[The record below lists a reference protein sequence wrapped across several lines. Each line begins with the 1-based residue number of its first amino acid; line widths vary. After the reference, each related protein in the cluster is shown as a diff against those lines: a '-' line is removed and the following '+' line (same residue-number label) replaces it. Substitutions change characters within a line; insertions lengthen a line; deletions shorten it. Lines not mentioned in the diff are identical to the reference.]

1 MRRSRTSV
9 RAISAIGV
17 AMLAGSALL
26 LTACSSDDGAST
38 SSQSTDSDD
47 SAEQRSPAEEFANG
61 EAATRAYDAQTDA
74 AVGGTADEGQA
85 SAGLLTQTPEQRE
98 VIATAEM
105 TLRSENVRATVD
117 AIESIAGSAGGF
129 VQGRDVQSNPDD
141 PDRTRA
147 VIVVRVPT
155 AKIEGVL
162 DQAQAEGD
170 LVRVVSDEQDVTET
184 VIDVDSRVKSA
195 QASVERIRAL
205 LSEATTIGEVVRI
218 ESELSRREA
227 DLESL
232 LAQQRVLADQTE
244 MATLSVTVLAPEAVD
259 TAPEDEEG
267 FVAGLERGW
276 DAFVNVVVVA
286 LTTIGV
292 LLPFLVVGGLIA
304 LPLLLAWRRRRPI
317 DHPAPDPS

>member
-61 EAATRAYDAQTDA
+61 EAAARTYDAQTDA

-117 AIESIAGSAGGF
+117 AIESIAGSRRRLRPGTRCSEQPRRPRPHPRCDCCPSSYGQNRECAGPGT
-129 VQGRDVQSNPDD
+129 S
-141 PDRTRA
+141 
-147 VIVVRVPT
+147 
-155 AKIEGVL
+155 
-162 DQAQAEGD
+162 
-170 LVRVVSDEQDVTET
+170 
-184 VIDVDSRVKSA
+184 
-195 QASVERIRAL
+195 
-205 LSEATTIGEVVRI
+205 
-218 ESELSRREA
+218 
-227 DLESL
+227 
-232 LAQQRVLADQTE
+232 
-244 MATLSVTVLAPEAVD
+244 
-259 TAPEDEEG
+259 
-267 FVAGLERGW
+267 
-276 DAFVNVVVVA
+276 
-286 LTTIGV
+286 
-292 LLPFLVVGGLIA
+292 
-304 LPLLLAWRRRRPI
+304 RRRPR
-317 DHPAPDPS
+317 ACRL

>member
-1 MRRSRTSV
+1 MRGSRTSV
-9 RAISAIGV
+9 RAVSAIGV

-26 LTACSSDDGAST
+26 LGACSSDDGASM
-38 SSQSTDSDD
+38 SSQSEDSDE
-47 SAEQRSPAEEFANG
+47 SAQGAPTEDFANG
-61 EAATRAYDAQTDA
+61 EGAARTYDTQADA
-74 AVGGTADEGQA
+74 AVGGTADEGPA

-105 TLRSENVRATVD
+105 TLRSEEVRATVD
-117 AIESIAGSAGGF
+117 AIESIASSAGGF

-162 DQAQAEGD
+162 DAAQAEGD

-244 MATLSVTVLAPEAVD
+244 MATL
-259 TAPEDEEG
+259 
-267 FVAGLERGW
+267 ERHRACPRGRRRG
-276 DAFVNVVVVA
+276 ARGRGRV
-286 LTTIGV
+286 
-292 LLPFLVVGGLIA
+292 
-304 LPLLLAWRRRRPI
+304 RRRP
-317 DHPAPDPS
+317 